1 MKRDLRP
8 YLEGK
13 IDQLH
18 VLVYT
23 NRQEAGIAAAANVAE
38 RIMRLLEE
46 KNEVRIIFAAAPS
59 QDEMLAHLSQYCIDW
74 SRVTAFQMDEYVGLK
89 LDDPRSFSN
98 YLREHLFNIVRPGK
112 VYIMDTTRNLAEESK
127 RYARLLTEA
136 PIDII
141 CCGIGENGH
150 IAFNEPGETDFSD
163 SELVKLVSLDER
175 SRLQQVRDGIFSSLE
190 EVPTQ
195 ALTITVPV
203 FMSAHHVVGVVPGPS
218 KREAIRR
225 TLWGPVSPE
234 CPASIL
240 RTHRDAVLFLDMASY
255 GMGI

>member
-150 IAFNEPGETDFSD
+150 IAFNEPGETDF
-163 SELVKLVSLDER
+163 R
-175 SRLQQVRDGIFSSLE
+175 IQN
-190 EVPTQ
+190 
-195 ALTITVPV
+195 
-203 FMSAHHVVGVVPGPS
+203 
-218 KREAIRR
+218 
-225 TLWGPVSPE
+225 
-234 CPASIL
+234 
-240 RTHRDAVLFLDMASY
+240 
-255 GMGI
+255 